1 MDSSKRILK
10 SRSHIEVLGTMLL
23 KFYDSGFLSA
33 PTSLWATE
41 PYRVVKLKK
50 KKICR
55 FFCIN
60 HYIYIWVG
68 DIRPKLVGSSLFR
81 ASTALKTG
89 QNGPFWL
96 ILATLACLT
105 PSRPFFWLDLS
116 GYHLWTF
123 TLGCGKVISGPI
135 SLAPALLQPPQPSK
149 QAQPAHFGQF
159 WLLWLLW
166 HPVDHFFD
174 WI

>member
-1 MDSSKRILK
+1 MATYWSIQITWSEHRPLIGHPGSRDPDNGCGNFWWIESGDQESIDSQAGQDNNRMSPA
-10 SRSHIEVLGTMLL
+10 S
-23 KFYDSGFLSA
+23 DNQ
-33 PTSLWATE
+33 PLWATE

-81 ASTALKTG
+81 ASTTPKTG
-89 QNGPFWL
+89 QNCPFWPV
-96 ILATLACLT
+96 LATLACLT
-105 PSRPFFWLDLS
+105 PGRPFFWLDIS

-123 TLGCGKVISGPI
+123 TLGCGEVISGPI
-135 SLAPALLQPPQPSK
+135 SLDPGL
-149 QAQPAHFGQF
+149 
-159 WLLWLLW
+159 
-166 HPVDHFFD
+166 
-174 WI
+174 